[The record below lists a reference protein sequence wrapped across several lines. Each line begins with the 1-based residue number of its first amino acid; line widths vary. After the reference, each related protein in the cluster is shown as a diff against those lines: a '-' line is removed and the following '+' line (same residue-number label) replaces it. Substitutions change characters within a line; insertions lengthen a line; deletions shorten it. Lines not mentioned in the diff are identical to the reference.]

1 MWSSRDVSSVLV
13 RLSFRPE
20 SPAGSTKGGP
30 ARPKHRRIPKGEQEE
45 DRTDDLDD
53 DLAKDGAGSLA
64 AKVKSRQP
72 YSGKVWPSVNE
83 SHLSAD

>member
-30 ARPKHRRIPKGEQEE
+30 ARPKRRRIPKGEQEE
-45 DRTDDLDD
+45 EEEERTDDLDD

-64 AKVKSRQP
+64 AKVKSLASLIRAKC
-72 YSGKVWPSVNE
+72 GR
-83 SHLSAD
+83 A